1 MTKVTTIYPD
11 GSIVE
16 TTPMGNKR
24 AKKMYKSLARLAQ
37 QGTPNV
43 YVLHKNP
50 YHI

>member
-24 AKKMYKSLARLAQ
+24 AKKMLAKLAQ
-37 QGTPNV
+37 YNTSNV
-43 YVLHKNP
+43 HVLH
-50 YHI
+50 HI